1 MLIKNAYVF
10 NEDSTFEEKDIYI
23 RNQIMIDRTEY
34 ERIAT
39 DQQVL
44 DASGLIAIPG
54 LTDIHFHGC
63 AGYDFCD
70 GTKEALDAI
79 TDYEARNG
87 ITTVCPATM
96 TLPEDMLSEICRN
109 AAAYPYQLKPEGNT
123 ASENYTNSI
132 LCGINLEGPFLSKK
146 KRGAQDD
153 TYMRKADLG
162 LFERLE
168 EQSGH
173 LIKMV
178 DIAPE
183 EEGAI
188 DFIGQV
194 KDRMVVSLAHTIADY
209 DIAIQAFEA
218 GASHVTHLFNAMP
231 PLHHREPGVIGAAF
245 DSPDCTVELVS
256 DGIHLHPS
264 IVRAAFQLFGDDRV
278 ILVSDSMMAT
288 GLPDGIYSLGGQEV
302 KVNDKKAELTK
313 DGSIAGSVTNLLSCM
328 RNAVLS
334 MGIPLESAVKAAA
347 VNPAKKIGIF
357 DSVGSITPGKLAN
370 IVLLDHDLQLKYV
383 ILNGY
388 IIKKDRKFIYDN
400 ELSAF
405 YKI

>member
-1 MLIKNAYVF
+1 MLIKNAYVY

-23 RNQIMIDRTEY
+23 KGHLI
-34 ERIAT
+34 T
-39 DQQVL
+39 DQKNYENPDADQEIL
-44 DASGLIAIPG
+44 DAKGLIAIPG

-70 GTKEALDAI
+70 GTSEALDVI
-79 TDYEARNG
+79 TKYQARNG
-87 ITTVCPATM
+87 VTTICPATM
-96 TLPEDMLSEICRN
+96 TLPEEMLSDICNN
-109 AAAYPYQLKPEGNT
+109 AAAYPYQLKQGSEAFDN
-123 ASENYTNSI
+123 ASNSI

-153 TYMRKADLG
+153 THMRRADLP

-183 EEGAI
+183 EEGAMEFI
-188 DFIGQV
+188 DKV
-194 KDRMVVSLAHTIADY
+194 KDRMVISLAHTAADY
-209 DIAIQAFEA
+209 DTAIKAFEA

-231 PLHHREPGVIGAAF
+231 PLHHREPSVIGAAF
-245 DSPDCTVELVS
+245 DSPNCTVELIS

-264 IVRAAFQLFGDDRV
+264 IVRVAFQLFTDDRV

-302 KVNDKKAELTK
+302 KVNGKKAELTK
-313 DGSIAGSVTNLLSCM
+313 DGSIAGSVTNLFSCM

-347 VNPAKKIGIF
+347 VNPAKKIGIY
-357 DSVGSITPGKLAN
+357 DQVGSITPGKLAN
-370 IVLLDHDLQLKYV
+370 IILLDQDLQLKYV
-383 ILNGY
+383 ILNGR
-388 IIKKDRKFIYDN
+388 IIQ
-400 ELSAF
+400 
-405 YKI
+405 